1 MKESEAE
8 RKHKSATVPG
18 SPHAK
23 KSKTVF
29 DSGFQ
34 VQIPDFLSVK
44 LGFQIPILNRF
55 DCYPESGICQ
65 TWGE

>member
-23 KSKTVF
+23 TNLRQS
-29 DSGFQ
+29 S
-34 VQIPDFLSVK
+34 IPDSTLW
-44 LGFQIPILNRF
+44 IPGTDSWFFVSEAWIPDSN
-55 DCYPESGICQ
+55 P
-65 TWGE
+65 